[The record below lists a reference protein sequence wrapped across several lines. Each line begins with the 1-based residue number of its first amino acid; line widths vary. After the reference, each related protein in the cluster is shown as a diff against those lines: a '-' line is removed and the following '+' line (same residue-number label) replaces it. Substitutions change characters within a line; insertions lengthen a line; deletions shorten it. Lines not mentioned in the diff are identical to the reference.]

1 MMASPPPV
9 VRYLIA
15 CERVQSD
22 PGNPKK
28 LSAINLIGNI
38 SPASGAVY
46 PVHLKELVVLCFL
59 TEGRGT
65 VRIRIE
71 ICHDQVSTIYRGS
84 DQTIA
89 FGPDVL
95 SLTAMC
101 FRIRDLIVPTT
112 GMYDVKLFVDGVE
125 IASQPM
131 RAR

>member
-1 MMASPPPV
+1 MAAPPPI
-9 VRYLIA
+9 VRYLIV

-22 PGNPKK
+22 PNNPRKV
-28 LSAINLIGNI
+28 SAINLIGNI
-38 SPASGAVY
+38 NTTSGAVY
-46 PVHLKELVVLCFL
+46 PVHLQEMTVLCLL
-59 TEGRGT
+59 TEGRGA

-71 ICHDQVSTIYRGS
+71 ISQDHEPPIYRGS

-95 SLTAMC
+95 GLTATR
-101 FRIRDLIVPTT
+101 FRIRDLIIPTT
-112 GMYDVKLFVDGVE
+112 GVYDVKLYIDGTE